1 MAGINLSDQSIAQC
15 CRTDWL
21 PYDLTESKKDIISIF
36 NAEHLKQDRELMLN
50 GTVPK
55 SCTNC
60 VEYEKNGI
68 EIQNYLLASREN
80 IVHTTTQKQTLPPR
94 LDFVLH
100 NFCNLTCVYCGPIF
114 SSSWTK
120 EINDNGT
127 YKSDN
132 VKKTI
137 KIKDLVKN
145 KIPLTEYKKS
155 TSFQIL
161 DKLAKHKDFNQVK
174 KITLLGGEPLVNPY
188 LIDVCKT
195 ILENNPTVE
204 LWITTGLG
212 VPDKTL
218 FNKIE
223 QLKEIDKNNQIG
235 MNVSVETTGKIFEF
249 IRYGITWE
257 DFDRRFRYLID
268 QFGKDRIS
276 IMTVLFVLGMMD
288 YKNFLEYLNSLGLDS
303 KDCQFGYLEDPM
315 YLSLLSFDQNIV
327 KERINDLLATDL
339 LNESTRKTLE
349 NTLTQQKANT
359 KLNQQFVEYIQEF
372 SQRRNLDLTIFPK
385 ELLEL

>member
-1 MAGINLSDQSIAQC
+1 
-15 CRTDWL
+15 
-21 PYDLTESKKDIISIF
+21 
-36 NAEHLKQDRELMLN
+36 
-50 GTVPK
+50 
-55 SCTNC
+55 
-60 VEYEKNGI
+60 
-68 EIQNYLLASREN
+68 
-80 IVHTTTQKQTLPPR
+80 
-94 LDFVLH
+94 
-100 NFCNLTCVYCGPIF
+100 
-114 SSSWTK
+114 
-120 EINDNGT
+120 
-127 YKSDN
+127 
-132 VKKTI
+132 
-137 KIKDLVKN
+137 
-145 KIPLTEYKKS
+145 
-155 TSFQIL
+155 
-161 DKLAKHKDFNQVK
+161 
-174 KITLLGGEPLVNPY
+174 
-188 LIDVCKT
+188 
-195 ILENNPTVE
+195 
-204 LWITTGLG
+204 
-212 VPDKTL
+212 
-218 FNKIE
+218 
-223 QLKEIDKNNQIG
+223 